1 MAPNLQTPGNDI
13 AKARP
18 LRVLIVRVGAMGD
31 VLHGLPAV
39 AALRQRMPDCFIGW
53 AIEPGWRSLLESS
66 PPHFNPGEAG
76 IEMGRPI
83 VDRVHL
89 VATRDWK
96 KRPFSVGTLT
106 NIAALRR
113 ELRAEQYD
121 VCVDIQGLIRSSV
134 IGWMAGAKRYVGSNA
149 PRETLARWLYDERVK
164 VHAPHVIDK
173 ACELVGAGIGEV
185 LRPLRPALPVDA
197 AAEAWCDGLLAN
209 LRVGAGGFV
218 LLSPAAG
225 WGAKTWPAER
235 WQLLA
240 QQLSDQGA
248 AVLVNAGGPTDRAV
262 AAAAT
267 GDGPGRLVECGIA
280 DLIALTRRANLVV
293 GGDTGPVHLAA
304 ALGRPVVGLYGP
316 THPGRTGPYFPGAR
330 VKVLRHGSSTL
341 HHGREQKTEA
351 GLAQITEQEVFHAAM
366 DSLREVK
373 QDG

>member
-1 MAPNLQTPGNDI
+1 MNDG
-13 AKARP
+13 ANTRP

-39 AALRQRMPDCFIGW
+39 AALRERMPDCFIGW
-53 AIEPGWRSLLESS
+53 AIEPRWSALLESS
-66 PPHFNPGEAG
+66 EPHLNPGETG
-76 IEMGRPI
+76 IEMGHPI

-96 KRPFSVGTLT
+96 KSPLSVRTLK

-134 IGWMAGAKRYVGSNA
+134 IGWMAGATRYVGSNA
-149 PRETLARWLYDERVK
+149 PRETQARLLYGERVK

-173 ACELVGAGIGEV
+173 ACELVGAGIGEA
-185 LRPLRPALPVDA
+185 LRPVQPALPVDA
-197 AAEAWCDGLLAN
+197 AAEAWCNGLLAE
-209 LRVGAGGFV
+209 LGIGAAGFV

-240 QQLSDQGA
+240 EQLAAEGY
-248 AVLVNAGGPTDRAV
+248 AVLVNAGGPADRAV
-262 AAAAT
+262 TSAAT
-267 GDGPGRLVECGIA
+267 GDGPGQLIDCGIA
-280 DLIALTRRANLVV
+280 DLIALTRRAKLVV

-304 ALGRPVVGLYGP
+304 ALGRPVVSLYGP

-330 VKVLRHGSSTL
+330 VRVLRHGSSTL
-341 HHGREQKTEA
+341 HHGRHSETEA
-351 GLAQITEQEVFHAAM
+351 GLAQITEEEVFHAAM
-366 DSLREVK
+366 NLLREVK
-373 QDG
+373 ENG